1 MSQATLATNAAENAA
16 TVVTAPPISG
26 AVLLS
31 QVGSMLALVLIL
43 IVVIAW
49 VVRKFGLM
57 PQSAHN
63 RLLKTVSHCQVGQR
77 ERVVI
82 VEVEETWL
90 VLGVTPQNITLLLT
104 LPAKPTE
111 SVDAADKA
119 KDFRQIIAKALNR
132 SDKSAS

>member
-1 MSQATLATNAAENAA
+1 MSQTALATSAVENSA
-16 TVVTAPPISG
+16 TVVAAPPVSG
-26 AVLLS
+26 AMLLS
-31 QVGSMLALVLIL
+31 QVGSMLALVLLL

-49 VVRKFGLM
+49 AVRKFGLM
-57 PQSAHN
+57 PHHAHN
-63 RLLKTVSHCQVGQR
+63 RLLKTVSQCQVGQR

-104 LPAKPTE
+104 LPAKATE
-111 SVDAADKA
+111 PVDEADKV
-119 KDFRQIIAKALNR
+119 KDFRHIIAKALKR